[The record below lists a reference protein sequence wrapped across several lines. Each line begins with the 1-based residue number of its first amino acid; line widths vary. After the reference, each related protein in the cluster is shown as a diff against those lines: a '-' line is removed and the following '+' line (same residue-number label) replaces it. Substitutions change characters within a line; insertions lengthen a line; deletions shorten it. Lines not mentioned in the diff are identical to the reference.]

1 MSSHYDASNSTRSAS
16 VQLAAMGSCC
26 PSSPMQLPSTLEV
39 LPSAESIIHSTF
51 APVRKLFPTWLSN
64 PVQNVVT
71 AVLTPITTSYRTG
84 HFRSSLKMAAV
95 TRHGNPLP
103 WYTYPAIDFLKDRNY
118 AGKTVLEF
126 GGGQSTLWWA
136 AHAAS
141 VVTSEA
147 DRAWHDRIKSGMPP
161 NVDLNLVPRENGKQ
175 DAFHVSNMLAT
186 KPFQHYDV
194 VIIDGLTP
202 ADLFDIAS
210 KYVAPNGIIIC
221 DNAEGYGFYEG
232 FKDRGFSRVDFYGNA
247 LACLFLTAHPSSSTR
262 RPSSSTHPYASA
274 TLPKNHRP
282 SETDVYSGGLGA
294 K

>member
-1 MSSHYDASNSTRSAS
+1 
-16 VQLAAMGSCC
+16 L
-26 PSSPMQLPSTLEV
+26 
-39 LPSAESIIHSTF
+39 AESLIHNTF
-51 APVRKLFPTWLSN
+51 APMRKLLPRWLSN
-64 PVQNVVT
+64 PVRNVVT
-71 AVLTPITTSYRTG
+71 AVLTPINYSYRTG

-95 TRHGNPLP
+95 TRHGDPLP

-141 VVTSEA
+141 VVTFEA

-186 KPFQHYDV
+186 KPYQHYDV
-194 VIIDGLTP
+194 VIIDGLTRG
-202 ADLFDIAS
+202 DLFDIAS

-232 FKDRGFSRVDFYGNA
+232 FKDRGFNRVDFYGNA
-247 LACLFLTAHPSSSTR
+247 PGILLPHCTSIFFA
-262 RPSSSTHPYASA
+262 A
-274 TLPKNHRP
+274 TSFVFDPAVPIRNVAKNP
-282 SETDVYSGGLGA
+282 
-294 K
+294 